1 MSNFP
6 RSTRLCI
13 RVPLPPPLYKSFHVF
28 CLLLHLQVVFQ
39 LSPHSLCTCNIFN
52 VPFSFCQSAFRC
64 NLLPPSSLC
73 HLPFSSHVIILY
85 VHPSSHSSLHFG
97 LSSCLSVSL
106 CVSFSQSK
114 HLRFLF
120 ILFSCDQLLLS
131 RLHHL
136 QFAFPLFLSLLCLFH
151 LLSLAFL
158 SEFPPSFLSCLLLL
172 FFKPVIQQFIFLHLS
187 CSFCLVFP
195 PLPPTRDY
203 SLFIVCFC
211 ANTS

>member
-13 RVPLPPPLYKSFHVF
+13 HVPLPPPLYKSFHVF

-73 HLPFSSHVIILY
+73 HLPFSFPMSLFCMFI
-85 VHPSSHSSLHFG
+85 HPSLHLWTFFP
-97 LSSCLSVSL
+97 LSVSL
-106 CVSFSQSK
+106 CVSFSQSE

-195 PLPPTRDY
+195 PLPPTWDY

-211 ANTS
+211 ASTS